1 MNNTDNQND
10 KKGKGILITIG
21 ITAMVV
27 ATTICIA
34 VAVSLLLDW
43 YTSSPPAQVFAED
56 ATPPSL
62 FYPPSMPEIS
72 TTPIPMPELPATPEP
87 IQEPEPTPIPE
98 AIQEPEPT
106 TTPEPIQEPEPTT
119 TPGAIQEPEP
129 TVTPEPI
136 QEAEPTATPEPIQE
150 AEPTTMLE
158 PTVSPNLTP
167 PQTDLPFSYF
177 AFYIPENAARYAQ
190 FAINRPDLDTET
202 IVWMVNVYLDYPF
215 FERIQT
221 NYAPNPIFISPAFR
235 LPPEF
240 TPPQLVPVNDEN
252 CILRATPET
261 VTAFRALRA
270 TAQAAGFNL
279 SATSAYRPVTRQ
291 AELWERQ
298 NFRDGAVARPYH
310 SEHQTG
316 RAIDLWGPGGLL
328 DSQGPS
334 PTGLWVADNAHYYGF
349 IIRYRAETTHITGY
363 IFEPWHIT
371 YVGVE
376 ISRYMFDNNILSLE
390 EYIGRTFVR

>member
-1 MNNTDNQND
+1 MDNNKGQ
-10 KKGKGILITIG
+10 KKGIFSTIG
-21 ITAMVV
+21 IIVMII

-34 VAVSLLLDW
+34 VAINLLLEW
-43 YTSSPPAQVFAED
+43 YFYTPPAPVFAEND
-56 ATPPSL
+56 INNTNEITPTPFPTL
-62 FYPPSMPEIS
+62 EIPEI
-72 TTPIPMPELPATPEP
+72 TLTPSPTPTATPEP
-87 IQEPEPTPIPE
+87 TYEIEP
-98 AIQEPEPT
+98 
-106 TTPEPIQEPEPTT
+106 
-119 TPGAIQEPEP
+119 
-129 TVTPEPI
+129 
-136 QEAEPTATPEPIQE
+136 EPTATPEPIHE
-150 AEPTTMLE
+150 TEPEPTATPEPMHEIEPE
-158 PTVSPNLTP
+158 PTATP
-167 PQTDLPFSYF
+167 EPVYEIEIEPIYVHDEPEIIVDFSVF
-177 AFYIPENAARYAQ
+177 SFYIPENAGRYAD
-190 FAINRPDLDTET
+190 FAISRPDLDAET

-215 FERIQT
+215 FERIQV

-240 TPPQLVPVNDEN
+240 SPPELMPVNNDD

-261 VTAFRALRA
+261 VMAFRAFRE
-270 TAQAAGFNL
+270 TASNAGYSL
-279 SATSAYRPVTRQ
+279 SATSAYRTVARQ

-298 NFRDGAVARPYH
+298 GFRDGAVARPYH

-328 DSQGPS
+328 DAQGPS

-376 ISRYMFDNNILSLE
+376 ISTYMFNNNILSLE
-390 EYIGRTFVR
+390 EFMGRTFVR